1 MNPYTL
7 DITVNLSGTRRYPA
21 PKKQALTPQQK
32 VDTNPPTILRGEP
45 DTSIWLT
52 RYETS
57 ALLGCSP
64 STLLNYERR
73 GALHPQVALRP
84 DPQGILRRTTVYHPE
99 ELTKIRARLR
109 RPVREPKELSARAF
123 DLFREGLKLEAI
135 VSELRTTPEE
145 VERLHEKWLDL
156 GGSRL
161 VIAGPAKE
169 ALAKIVGPFDS
180 VTELVE
186 LVTKLKPLP
195 EPSAET

>member
-1 MNPYTL
+1 M
-7 DITVNLSGTRRYPA
+7 
-21 PKKQALTPQQK
+21 
-32 VDTNPPTILRGEP
+32 
-45 DTSIWLT
+45 
-52 RYETS
+52 
-57 ALLGCSP
+57 
-64 STLLNYERR
+64 
-73 GALHPQVALRP
+73 
-84 DPQGILRRTTVYHPE
+84 
-99 ELTKIRARLR
+99 
-109 RPVREPKELSARAF
+109 REPKELSARAF

-156 GGSRL
+156 GGARL

-186 LVTKLKPLP
+186 LVTKLKSLP